1 MSHAFDRYMP
11 FFGAD
16 FYESENVLCM
26 SLAGQAVYL
35 RALWYQW
42 KHGSLPT
49 ELERLA
55 RVLGIGLDEMQRL
68 WPEIQPCF
76 EVVDGR
82 LANARCAVERE
93 RILATAQA
101 ASKAGKA
108 SAAKRSSNAEPTPV
122 QRPLNARSTPV
133 QPEEERRGE
142 ERREIE
148 EPPLPP
154 TGDAPAEE
162 AKPAKRRKAE
172 TWQAVLEQPE
182 FATLKADP
190 AFALAWQDWVK
201 HCRTA
206 GSKAKEPQGIR
217 AAKIFRE
224 AMREGSAR
232 YARAIEQAI
241 IHNWQGIWV
250 RDDARPAQQAAAQPR
265 NASQR
270 NLDILQS
277 SFEKLGIIGT
287 QERLL

>member
-1 MSHAFDRYMP
+1 VSETFDRWMP
-11 FFGAD
+11 FYINDFFGS
-16 FYESENVLCM
+16 YTVSCM
-26 SLAGQAVYL
+26 SERAQLLYL
-35 RALWYQW
+35 RALCAQW
-42 KHGSLPT
+42 QHGELPA
-49 ELERLA
+49 ELPKLRMI
-55 RVLGIGLDEMQRL
+55 LGRGVEGFDEL
-68 WPEIQPCF
+68 WQEVAPCF
-76 EVVDGR
+76 DLIDGK
-82 LANARCAVERE
+82 LQNGRCAEERE
-93 RILATAQA
+93 KAMAKSRQSAKA
-101 ASKAGKA
+101 ARAKHRQCGR
-108 SAAKRSSNAEPTPV
+108 SADALRTHSERSADALPIQN
-122 QRPLNARSTPV
+122 STEQYRTV
-133 QPEEERRGE
+133 R
-142 ERREIE
+142 E

-154 TGDAPAEE
+154 TGDAPADES
-162 AKPAKRRKAE
+162 KPSKRRKAE

-250 RDDARPAQQAAAQPR
+250 RDDVRPSQQAAAQPR